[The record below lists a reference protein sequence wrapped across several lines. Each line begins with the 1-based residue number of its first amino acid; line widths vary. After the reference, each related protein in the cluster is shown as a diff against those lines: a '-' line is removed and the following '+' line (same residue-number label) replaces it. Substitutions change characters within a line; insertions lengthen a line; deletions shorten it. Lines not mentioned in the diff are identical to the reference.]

1 VCEIVGCHTDV
12 YSGISL
18 FLCTAVLSGQIGFYA
33 LATSASFLAG
43 GFHQAHFLLT
53 LAMEVKAAHS

>member
-1 VCEIVGCHTDV
+1 V

>member
-1 VCEIVGCHTDV
+1 M

-33 LATSASFLAG
+33 LPTSATFLAG
-43 GFHQAHFLLT
+43 GLHQAHF
-53 LAMEVKAAHS
+53 